1 MEAVAEWEEQE
12 QPEVE
17 IEVALG
23 DVDDIAD
30 GRNIIYE
37 EPVNMERLEY
47 LRREVPGDAGV
58 KGIRSR
64 RADCTLWSPGT
75 HLRYG
80 GLRGMLLQAGMTNPR
95 IPP

>member
-30 GRNIIYE
+30 GRNIIFE
-37 EPVNMERLEY
+37 EPVNLERLEY
-47 LRREVPGDAGV
+47 LR
-58 KGIRSR
+58 I
-64 RADCTLWSPGT
+64 SPGGC
-75 HLRYG
+75 G
-80 GLRGMLLQAGMTNPR
+80 G
-95 IPP
+95 